1 MALVV
6 KNLSANAGDLRWR
19 FHTWIRKIP
28 WRREWWP
35 TPVFSPGESHGQ
47 RSLEGYS
54 PRGHKESDAA
64 EVTAHTRVQVL
75 TVLLFQLFCML
86 ENFQNYEL
94 KRNFFWVKEKKK
106 KTLLNY
112 SLQWNGLLAG
122 GHYYLANVF
131 KAKALWQNKQASF
144 LHRERNPSTSLCIP
158 YILKNYWA
166 LKSIWL
172 SIRGEKALVI
182 SFPGLFSIFILVYQY

>member
-1 MALVV
+1 MDRGAWRATVHRVTKSQMQLKWQHTLVYRCLLYSSSSFSV
-6 KNLSANAGDLRWR
+6 CLKTFKITSWR
-19 FHTWIRKIP
+19 GTF
-28 WRREWWP
+28 
-35 TPVFSPGESHGQ
+35 FG
-47 RSLEGYS
+47 
-54 PRGHKESDAA
+54 
-64 EVTAHTRVQVL
+64 
-75 TVLLFQLFCML
+75 
-86 ENFQNYEL
+86 L
-94 KRNFFWVKEKKK
+94 KKKKK

-182 SFPGLFSIFILVYQY
+182 SFPGLFSNFILVYQY